1 VTRRLTSWR
10 TRHAIGCGLAIG
22 ALALAAATTHA
33 APAGVRLKGNLPLAV
48 AQAERLVPLEAD
60 RELSFAFT
68 LPVRDPAALEDFLR
82 RLYTPGDPLFHQY
95 LKTGE
100 FADRFGPTQADYDA
114 LRAFAEANGLR
125 VTRAYTNR
133 AVLDVSGP
141 VHAIESAL
149 AVRMMQYRSP
159 EGRVFHAPDGEPAL
173 PASLAD
179 RGMGVVGLD
188 DAVEPRSNLRVVPGG
203 TRGGTTGI
211 QGTGPNNRLSPSDIK
226 NAYDLTG
233 VTETGAGL
241 SIALFELDGYR
252 TSDIRAYED
261 QFGLPHVAL
270 VDTLLNGVSGIPTAP
285 TPKNPYPLGPA
296 EVTLD
301 IELAQALCPNLD
313 QIHVYEGNNYVD
325 LYNQI
330 ASDNT
335 DELVS
340 SSWYYGLDTAP
351 PQSVRDAENTA
362 FQQMASQ
369 GQSFY
374 AASGDFGDKVCT
386 ARDSLG
392 NCTTQ
397 VLGVQDPSAQPY
409 CTGVGGTQ
417 VTTQSNGGPWY
428 SETAWSGSGGGVSAV
443 WAVPYYQSAAVT
455 PGSGGSSTARNV
467 PDVSLDSIS
476 GYAIYYYGVWQSYT
490 GTSCAAPLWAGF
502 TALVDQRRLAHGQ
515 GLLGFPNPALY
526 YLAQTNRYGIDF
538 HDIKTGNNGTYAAV
552 TGRDNVTGWGTFDGG
567 QLIGDLGINVLAYWV
582 DGNYAGLGQIGTPDH
597 PYKTIGLALAAVPT
611 GYPTIL
617 YIKGHAYLEN
627 PTISGKTVLM
637 INNGGGVVTIGN

>member
-1 VTRRLTSWR
+1 MTRR
-10 TRHAIGCGLAIG
+10 RHASGPHRVRGHVVA
-22 ALALAAATTHA
+22 ALALLLAATAAHA
-33 APAGVRLKGNLPLAV
+33 QTPRARLHGNVPAVV
-48 AQAERLVPLEAD
+48 ARATRLEALAPERVLD
-60 RELSFAFT
+60 FAFT
-68 LPVRDPAALEDFLR
+68 LPVRDPAGLEGFLR
-82 RLYTPGDPLFHQY
+82 RLYTPGDPLFHRF
-95 LKTGE
+95 LATGE
-100 FADRFGPTQADYDA
+100 FAERFGPTADAYDA
-114 LRAFAEANGLR
+114 LRAFAEAQGLT
-125 VTRAYTNR
+125 VTRTYANR
-133 AVLDVSGP
+133 AVLDVRGP

-149 AVRMMQYRSP
+149 SLRMMSYRSP
-159 EGRVFHAPDGEPAL
+159 EGRVFHAPDGEPEL
-173 PASLAD
+173 PVSLAG
-179 RGMGVVGLD
+179 RGVGVVGLD
-188 DAVEPRSNLRVVPGG
+188 DAVEPQSNLRRVPP
-203 TRGGTTGI
+203 TPRAGTTGI
-211 QGTGPNNRLSPSDIK
+211 AGTGPNGGLTPGDIE
-226 NAYDLTG
+226 NVYDLAG
-233 VTETGAGL
+233 VTETGTGL

-270 VDTLLNGVSGIPTAP
+270 ANTLLNGVSGTPTAP
-285 TPKNPYPLGPA
+285 TPSNPYPLGPG

-313 QIHVYEGNNYVD
+313 QIHVYEGNNFAD

-351 PQSVRDAENTA
+351 PQSLRDAENTA

-374 AASGDFGDKVCT
+374 AASGDYGDQVCT

-392 NCTTQ
+392 NCTTL

-417 VTTQSNGGPWY
+417 VYAQTNGGPWD
-428 SETAWSGSGGGVSAV
+428 SENAWSGSGGGVSAV
-443 WAVPYYQSAAVT
+443 WPLPFYQSAVIT
-455 PGSGGSSTARNV
+455 PGSGGSATLRNV
-467 PDVSLDSIS
+467 PDVCLDSSS
-476 GYAIYYYGVWQSYT
+476 GYAIYYYGTWQNFT

-515 GLLGFPNPALY
+515 GLLGFPSPALY
-526 YLAQTNRYGIDF
+526 YVAQTNRYAFDF
-538 HDIKTGNNGTYAAV
+538 HDITTGNNGTYSAV
-552 TGRDNVTGWGTFDGG
+552 QGRDNVTGWGSFDGG
-567 QLIGDLGINVLAYWV
+567 QLIGDLGINALVYWV
-582 DGNYAGLGQIGTPDH
+582 DGGYGGLGQIGTPDH
-597 PYKTIGLALAAVPT
+597 PFKTIALALTVVPA

-627 PTISGKTVLM
+627 PTISGKTVLL